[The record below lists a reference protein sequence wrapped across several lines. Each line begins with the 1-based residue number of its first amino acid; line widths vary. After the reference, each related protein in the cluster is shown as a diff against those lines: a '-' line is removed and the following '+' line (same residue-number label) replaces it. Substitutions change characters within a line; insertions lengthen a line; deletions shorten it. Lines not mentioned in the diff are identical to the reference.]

1 MMFGRI
7 DEGLLEEIHT
17 LVKAI
22 EAKVLSQHAVIKQEL
37 SELRDRI
44 DNMTTWSHNA
54 PLSNEEVAEKITQK
68 TASTKTPLGKGS
80 VFNGETPP
88 MESLEAAREAMERS
102 DAWVKALFEPMSDAE
117 RIKDT
122 MNDMAKAHEK
132 DIEFMRSAGIK
143 LDDGKV
149 RMDLLP
155 FRSLTA
161 VGEVLTFG
169 ARKYGDWNWTLV
181 DDAERRFAAAMLRH
195 YAAIQRG
202 EEYDLETGLTHAAHM
217 ATSALFVLYFT
228 MLRHDDGA

>member
-44 DNMTTWSHNA
+44 DNMTTCNHNA
-54 PLSNEEVAEKITQK
+54 SLSNEEVAEKITQDFVDHIREQAERLVKDMSGIPQK

-102 DAWVKALFEPMSDAE
+102 DAWVKAFLDKDA
-117 RIKDT
+117 
-122 MNDMAKAHEK
+122 
-132 DIEFMRSAGIK
+132 
-143 LDDGKV
+143 
-149 RMDLLP
+149 
-155 FRSLTA
+155 
-161 VGEVLTFG
+161 
-169 ARKYGDWNWTLV
+169 
-181 DDAERRFAAAMLRH
+181 
-195 YAAIQRG
+195 
-202 EEYDLETGLTHAAHM
+202 
-217 ATSALFVLYFT
+217 
-228 MLRHDDGA
+228 